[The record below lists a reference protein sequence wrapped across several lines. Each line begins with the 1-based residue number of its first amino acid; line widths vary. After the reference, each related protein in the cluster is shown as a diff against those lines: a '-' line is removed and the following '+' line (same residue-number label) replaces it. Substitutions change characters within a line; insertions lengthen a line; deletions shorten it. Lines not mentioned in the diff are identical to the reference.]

1 MNYTGWFNKPKP
13 KKKLPERIYGGKQTQ
28 LRNARIRLGSNKTL
42 AGLVDVMSWHDHY
55 IYILIVATDHGVTG
69 RELTEKYGLNY
80 VNHRV
85 NFQRLNVDLALL
97 GWHFVSK
104 PRTTQNKPW
113 GWWLQPI

>member
-80 VNHRV
+80 V
-85 NFQRLNVDLALL
+85 DLALL
-97 GWHFVSK
+97 GWRFVSK

>member
-69 RELTEKYGLNY
+69 RELTEKYGLN
-80 VNHRV
+80 
-85 NFQRLNVDLALL
+85 
-97 GWHFVSK
+97 
-104 PRTTQNKPW
+104 
-113 GWWLQPI
+113 